1 MSGLEHTKVT
11 IHSQAFPSLVS
22 TSYHKTGFSLQI
34 FQQGLQMTNEL
45 DRTFFRRPCDWTRG
59 DVDEFSHESRKRLL
73 KKFACLQTFDLHNA
87 KFLTLTYH
95 HGYQAGPLRAREDLS
110 TFLQYLRDTHPGIRY
125 IWRLELQKRGAPHF
139 HLIVFF
145 PYTQSLEDVN
155 SFDQTVMHA
164 WHRIAD
170 PTSGAHAKYGCKV
183 ENVSSR
189 RKCFSYLSK
198 YIAKE
203 DQTSK
208 SAYKGRRWGHSRN
221 MNFKPLEDID
231 VSHGVWVILRRMVR
245 KLLKARGKVSVD
257 FQLYLKTDKSAF
269 VYIPA
274 TTILDMVYIAQKAVK
289 KKTLEVSER
298 QFLNQ
303 YANRITTCSRKLNP
317 KTFAR

>member
-1 MSGLEHTKVT
+1 MSELEHTKVS
-11 IHSQAFPSLVS
+11 IDSQAFPCLVS
-22 TSYHKTGFSLQI
+22 ASYHKTGLSLQI
-34 FQQGLQMTNEL
+34 FEQGLQMTNEL
-45 DRTFFRRPCDWTRG
+45 DRTFDRRPCDWTRG

-95 HGYQAGPLRAREDLS
+95 QAHRAGPLQAREDLS
-110 TFLQYLRDTHPGIRY
+110 TFLQYLRDNYPGVRY

-145 PYTQSLEDVN
+145 PYTQSEQGLK
-155 SFDQTVMHA
+155 SFTNNVIQA

-170 PTSGAHAKYGCKV
+170 PTSKDHAKYGCMV

-189 RKCFSYLSK
+189 KKCFSYLSK

-203 DQTSK
+203 DPAGK
-208 SAYKGRRWGHSRN
+208 SAYKGRRWGHSTN
-221 MNFKPLEDID
+221 MNFQPLVDVD
-231 VSHGVWVILRRMVR
+231 VSHGVWFILRRMIR
-245 KLLKARGKVSVD
+245 KLLKARGKVSID

-274 TTILDMVYIAQKAVK
+274 TTIFDMVYIAQKAVGK
-289 KKTLEVSER
+289 GSLPESER
-298 QFLNQ
+298 KFLNQ
-303 YANRITTCSRKLNP
+303 YANKLITCPYNVGR
-317 KTFAR
+317 